1 MTIKHAS
8 IVPLIGGQT
17 LGQEKA
23 MGSRPEWLASFK
35 AFESNDSH
43 AVNHYKDLPYYV
55 MDDGG
60 THTPSKVDVI
70 STTCPCAGLSSLSAG
85 ASSDAAAN
93 DWMYKTAELVLGTW
107 KPKVFWGENAPG
119 FAGKVGKPVVEKLHK
134 IAREHNYSMSIY
146 RTKSQLHGVP
156 QIRERSFY
164 FFWEG
169 DRAPVFKF
177 YKKAW
182 TPIEDLI
189 ANVPQGLTQHIVTNK
204 HTPSKDDP
212 WYRYVLEHLEG
223 GITHKEFF
231 DKIEKTDNAMD
242 WLERKGV
249 SYLDVGKWM
258 GENGYANIE
267 ARCKRIHDKLKD
279 GDNIMRRLTTV
290 PKNYIGAFVGH
301 YPMMLTHPY
310 EDRYITYREAMTIM
324 GLPHDFEL
332 LNPKANLNHICQNVP
347 VSTAADMA
355 FEIKEYLE
363 GNRDT
368 VVAGDRI
375 LLQYNHSE
383 SQDFRDMI
391 EVEKNS
397 LEGFFS

>member
-1 MTIKHAS
+1 MIKHAS

-23 MGSRPEWLASFK
+23 MGSRPEWLASFS

-43 AVNHYKDLPYYV
+43 AVNYYKLPYYV

-60 THTPSKVDVI
+60 THKPSKVDVI

-85 ASSDAAAN
+85 ASSDSAAN
-93 DWMYKTAELVLGTW
+93 EWMYTTAKLVLGEW
-107 KPKVFWGENAPG
+107 KPEVFWGENAPG
-119 FAGKVGKPVVEKLHK
+119 FAGKVGKPVVAKLHE
-134 IAREHNYSMSIY
+134 IAKEHGYAMSIY

-164 FFWEG
+164 FFWKG
-169 DRAPVFKF
+169 TRAPIFKF
-177 YKKAW
+177 YK
-182 TPIEDLI
+182 TPWQRIENLI
-189 ANVPQGLTQHIVTNK
+189 TSIPAGLTQHDVTNK
-204 HTPSKDDP
+204 GTPSKDDP
-212 WYRYVLEHLEG
+212 WYRYVLEELEG
-223 GITHKEFF
+223 GITHRQFF

-242 WLERKGV
+242 WFERKGV
-249 SYLDVGKWM
+249 SYLKVAKWM
-258 GENGYANIE
+258 GENGYPNIE
-267 ARCKRIHDKLKD
+267 SRCKRIYEKLAN
-279 GDNIMRRLTTV
+279 GDNIMRRLTTI
-290 PKNYIGAFVGH
+290 PKDYIGAFVGH

-324 GLPHDFEL
+324 GLPYDFEL

-347 VSTAADMA
+347 VTTAADMGT
-355 FEIKEYLE
+355 EIKAWLE
-363 GNRDT
+363 GKRDSVEAT
-368 VVAGDRI
+368 DRI

-383 SQDFRDMI
+383 THDFRDMI
-391 EVEKNS
+391 EVEKSS

>member
-1 MTIKHAS
+1 MIKHAS
-8 IVPLIGGQT
+8 IVPLLGGQT
-17 LGQEKA
+17 LGQEQG

-43 AVNHYKDLPYYV
+43 AVNHYKDIPYYV

-60 THTPSKVDVI
+60 THTPSKVNVI

-107 KPKVFWGENAPG
+107 KPDVFWGENAPG

-134 IAREHNYSMSIY
+134 IAKEHDYVMSIY

-164 FFWEG
+164 FFWKG
-169 DRAPVFKF
+169 TRAPIFKF
-177 YKKAW
+177 YKKPW
-182 TPIEDLI
+182 TKIEDLI
-189 ANVPQGLTQHIVTNK
+189 LNLPQNLTQHTPTNPK
-204 HTPSKDDP
+204 IPTKDDP
-212 WYRYVLEHLEG
+212 WYRYVLEELEG
-223 GITHKEFF
+223 GISHKDFF
-231 DKIEKTDNAMD
+231 NKITKTDNAMD
-242 WLERKGV
+242 WIERKGV
-249 SYLDVGKWM
+249 SYLKVGKWM
-258 GENGYANIE
+258 GENDYKNIE
-267 ARCKRIHDKLKD
+267 SRCKRIYEKLKN

-290 PKNYIGAFVGH
+290 PKDYIGAFVGH
-301 YPMMLTHPY
+301 YPMMLTHPH

-355 FEIKEYLE
+355 FEIKEWLE
-363 GNRDT
+363 GRRDSVDAT
-368 VVAGDRI
+368 DRV

-383 SQDFRDMI
+383 TQDFRDMI
-391 EVEKNS
+391 EVEKSS
-397 LEGFFS
+397 LDGFFL